1 MSEGLYAWEHPL
13 PEGFVPVPDPREN
26 DPATAAC
33 MGLTVANKWDRAT
46 AGAEP
51 FVEVTDA
58 SGRRVYLARGRHYD
72 FEPGAPRLRMSL
84 VVDYCGDLNA
94 DGVPEL
100 VLTERTMGAHCCYT
114 HYVVSMTRPAK
125 RLLVWEKGDA
135 GGGMVPIKAKAG
147 SHYQLLSNVVLF
159 PPFGEDHAIGVSYS
173 GAPMLPIIFQLE
185 GAEYRPRTF
194 RFSSFLDAARD
205 KSRRGCVEHPD
216 CEPNELVHWGV
227 ALIVGDWER
236 RRSAIE
242 TEPHIMAAMNATST
256 SFREMLIR
264 ELGR

>member
-1 MSEGLYAWEHPL
+1 MVLLAGCSAAPSTSHRELRPPAHSSRSPLPPAKTTETPTPPASTAPAPIPTADTWVPPPMSEGLYAWEHPL

-100 VLTERTMGAHCCYT
+100 VLTERTMG
-114 HYVVSMTRPAK
+114 
-125 RLLVWEKGDA
+125 
-135 GGGMVPIKAKAG
+135 
-147 SHYQLLSNVVLF
+147 
-159 PPFGEDHAIGVSYS
+159 
-173 GAPMLPIIFQLE
+173 
-185 GAEYRPRTF
+185 
-194 RFSSFLDAARD
+194 
-205 KSRRGCVEHPD
+205 
-216 CEPNELVHWGV
+216 
-227 ALIVGDWER
+227 
-236 RRSAIE
+236 
-242 TEPHIMAAMNATST
+242 
-256 SFREMLIR
+256 
-264 ELGR
+264 